1 MVGYNDPYNQM
12 VTKKAYA
19 NTTRHAENIDCLNG
33 SGKAM
38 GGSNA
43 TPYSAKNWFKSE
55 DRVLGDAVKQTI
67 TPPAVRRMRMK
78 LDLGAG
84 IDPKTP
90 RVSLKGGAKDDYSD
104 EEEDD
109 ELVGG
114 GADDDVEEPET
125 LTELRN
131 MSADFNEKRMTGG
144 AMTKQLRMMLPHGR
158 KGAAVA
164 FSKMLQSLRRRGRG
178 MSGGAAGDKVRE
190 IHDEAFCGGNK
201 KSVGGYAAH
210 NFFAPATA
218 KEFFGGAYT
227 PNDFFMPRD
236 AKQFFGWNASGKSGG
251 KKCRC
256 CRMCGGQANF
266 APTTEALGGYDN
278 RDQPR
283 GLVPPPSV
291 NQQRISHK
299 QEYEVTGSG
308 MSGGALPFNSKCGA
322 GALSTPLKERK
333 RELPPQTGLQRT
345 GPLFRPAGKGASG
358 GRMLVPDANK
368 RGNIGGAKPSP
379 ISDGAIIPN
388 LQSDVTGGSRRS
400 ARGAAVSAYMKK
412 HGCSL
417 GEASR
422 AIKDK
427 GY

>member
-1 MVGYNDPYNQM
+1 MVGYNDPYNHM

-33 SGKAM
+33 SGKAK

-55 DRVLGDAVKQTI
+55 DRVLADTVKQTI
-67 TPPAVRRMRMK
+67 TPPAVRRKRME

-90 RVSLKGGAKDDYSD
+90 RVSLRGGARDEYSD
-104 EEEDD
+104 ED
-109 ELVGG
+109 EYDALVGG
-114 GADDDVEEPET
+114 GADDGEEEPET

-144 AMTKQLRMMLPHGR
+144 AMTKQLRMMLPHGS
-158 KGAAVA
+158 KGGAVA

-178 MSGGAAGDKVRE
+178 MSGGASGDKVRE
-190 IHDEAFCGGNK
+190 IHDEAFYGGSK
-201 KSVGGYAAH
+201 KLVGGYAAH
-210 NFFAPATA
+210 NFFAPKTA

-251 KKCRC
+251 NRSCRC
-256 CRMCGGQANF
+256 CRMSGGQANF
-266 APTTEALGGYDN
+266 APTVEALGGYDN
-278 RDQPR
+278 SYQPR

-291 NQQRISHK
+291 NQQQFSHK
-299 QEYEVTGSG
+299 QEYEKTGSG
-308 MSGGALPFNSKCGA
+308 MSGGALPLHTKCGA
-322 GALSTPLKERK
+322 GRMTTALDIKKKDLPKLLLEN
-333 RELPPQTGLQRT
+333 ELIPDRLPV
-345 GPLFRPAGKGASG
+345 GKG
-358 GRMLVPDANK
+358 RMMVPDANK
-368 RGNIGGAKPSP
+368 RGNIGGSKPSP

-422 AIKDK
+422 AIKTN
-427 GY
+427 GF